1 MIFVLKIPLKT
12 KRLEYVVLHAQSGKF
27 SNQCFLHGHRCGACD
42 EYRAGLLNKREG
54 KSEGLRILASLPKLP
69 FQSSPGY

>member
-27 SNQCFLHGHRCGACD
+27 SNQIFSMGTVVVPVTNMRCVHMFILERCGA
-42 EYRAGLLNKREG
+42 Y
-54 KSEGLRILASLPKLP
+54 
-69 FQSSPGY
+69 QSDFKA